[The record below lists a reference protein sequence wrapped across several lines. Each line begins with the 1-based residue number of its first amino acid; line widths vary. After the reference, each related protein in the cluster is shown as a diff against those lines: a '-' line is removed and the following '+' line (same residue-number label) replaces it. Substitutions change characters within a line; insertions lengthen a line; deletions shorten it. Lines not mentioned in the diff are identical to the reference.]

1 MSAVVHLGIDL
12 AWSHRNRT
20 GVAALDDDGI
30 LVASASVRTD
40 DEIAAFVGTHARGA
54 VVVAALDAP
63 LVVPNATG
71 QRPCEAQVT
80 REFRAFHAGCHPAN
94 RSWPWFDPP
103 RAEVLAR
110 RFGWDVDPATPPA
123 RNTSVAVEVYPHPAM
138 VTLFDLDTVIPY
150 KQRGPR
156 RDVPHLRVALGELL
170 TQMEQHC
177 EEPLRLGASPRWAAL
192 RRAVATAT
200 RKVDLRI
207 VEDEVDAIFC
217 AYLAWRWA
225 GRATTGD
232 PWLRVVGDAAAGYI
246 VVPAPPAR

>member
-1 MSAVVHLGIDL
+1 MTTVVHLGIDL

-20 GVAALDDDGI
+20 GVAALDVDGR
-30 LVASASVRTD
+30 LVGSASVRGD
-40 DEIAAFVGTHARGA
+40 DEIAAFVDAHARGA
-54 VVVAALDAP
+54 VVVAAVDAP

-103 RAEVLAR
+103 RGEVLAER
-110 RFGWDVDPATPPA
+110 LGWDVDPTTPPGLD
-123 RNTSVAVEVYPHPAM
+123 RSVAVEVYPHPAM
-138 VTLFDLDTVIPY
+138 VTLFDLETVIPY
-150 KQRGPR
+150 KQRGPA
-156 RDVPHLRVALGELL
+156 RDVPRLRVALGDLL
-170 TQMEQHC
+170 AQMEKHC
-177 EEPLRLGASPRWAAL
+177 EDPLALGASPRWAEL

-200 RKVDLRI
+200 RKVDLRV

-225 GRATTGD
+225 RRD
-232 PWLRVVGDAAAGYI
+232 PWLRVVGDVREGYI
-246 VVPAPPAR
+246 VVPEPPTR

>member
-1 MSAVVHLGIDL
+1 MSTVVHLGIDL

-20 GVAALDDDGI
+20 GVAALDGDGV

-40 DEIAAFVGTHARGA
+40 DEIVTFVDTRAGGA

-63 LVVPNATG
+63 LVVPNTTG
-71 QRPCEAQVT
+71 QRACEARVT
-80 REFRAFHAGCHPAN
+80 QEFRAFHAGCHPSN

-110 RFGWDVDPATPPA
+110 RFGWDVDPATAPA
-123 RNTSVAVEVYPHPAM
+123 QETSVALEVYPHPAM

-150 KQRGPR
+150 KQRGPG
-156 RDVPHLRVALGELL
+156 RDVSRLRVALGDLL
-170 TQMEQHC
+170 TQMEKHC
-177 EEPLRLGASPRWAAL
+177 EEPLRLGASPRWAEL

-200 RKVDLRI
+200 RKVDLRV

-225 GRATTGD
+225 QRD
-232 PWLRVVGDAAAGYI
+232 PWLRVVGDVHEGYI
-246 VVPAPPAR
+246 VVPAPPVR

>member
-1 MSAVVHLGIDL
+1 MDTVVHLGLDL

-20 GVAALDDDGI
+20 GVAALDAEGRLI
-30 LVASASVRTD
+30 GSTSVRTD
-40 DEIAAFVGTHARGA
+40 DEIAAFVDMHARGA
-54 VVVAALDAP
+54 VVVAGVDAP

-71 QRPCEAQVT
+71 QRQCEAQVT

-103 RAEVLAR
+103 RGEVLAE

-123 RNTSVAVEVYPHPAM
+123 RDRSVAVEVYPHPAM

-150 KQRGPR
+150 KQRGPA
-156 RDVPHLRVALGELL
+156 RDLPRLRVALGDLL
-170 TQMEQHC
+170 AHMEKHC
-177 EEPLRLGASPRWAAL
+177 EEPLALGASPRWGQL

-200 RKVDLRI
+200 RKVDLRV

-225 GRATTGD
+225 QQD
-232 PWLRVVGDAAAGYI
+232 PWLRVVGDVREGYI
-246 VVPAPPAR
+246 VVPDPPPR

>member
-1 MSAVVHLGIDL
+1 MHLGIDL

-20 GVAALDDDGI
+20 GLAALDADGR
-30 LVASASVRTD
+30 LVASSSVRTD
-40 DEIAAFVGTHARGA
+40 EEIAAFVDAHARGA
-54 VVVAALDAP
+54 VVVAAVDAP

-103 RAEVLAR
+103 RGEVLAQ

-123 RNTSVAVEVYPHPAM
+123 RDRSVAVEVYPHPAM
-138 VTLFDLDTVIPY
+138 VTLFDLETVIPY
-150 KQRGPR
+150 KQRGPA
-156 RDVPHLRVALGELL
+156 RDLPRLRVALGDLL
-170 TQMEQHC
+170 THLEKHC
-177 EEPLRLGASPRWAAL
+177 EEPLGLGASPRWAEL

-200 RKVDLRI
+200 RKVDLRV

-217 AYLAWRWA
+217 AYLAWRW
-225 GRATTGD
+225 GRQD
-232 PWLRVVGDAAAGYI
+232 PWLRVVGDVREGYI
-246 VVPAPPAR
+246 VAPEPPTR